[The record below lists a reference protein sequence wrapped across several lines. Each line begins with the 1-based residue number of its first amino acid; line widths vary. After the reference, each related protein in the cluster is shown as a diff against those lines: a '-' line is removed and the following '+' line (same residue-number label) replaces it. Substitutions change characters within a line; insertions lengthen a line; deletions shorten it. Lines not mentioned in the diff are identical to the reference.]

1 VDIMRIVIT
10 GGSGL
15 IGRAVARELGGAGYE
30 VVLLTR
36 NTSKVGPLPPNTRAV
51 QWDGR
56 TAEGWGK
63 LLDAD
68 TGILHL
74 AGDPVAEGRWTE
86 EKKRRIRDSRVQT
99 GQAVLAAIRQ
109 AKSRPKLLLQ
119 GSAVGYYGDG
129 GDQVLTESS
138 PPGDDF
144 LARVCVEWEAATAE
158 VSGLG
163 VRRPVLRT
171 GIVLSREGGAL
182 PKMILPFR
190 FLAGGPLGGGR
201 QWLPWIH
208 FADEVGAIRFLI
220 EHEEADGP
228 FNLTAPEPVTNRD
241 FSHALGRALSRPS
254 FAPAPGFALRLLL
267 GEMADA
273 LLHGQRAVPRR
284 LLDLG
289 YAFRY
294 PEVSTA
300 LRSLLG

>member
-1 VDIMRIVIT
+1 MRIVIT

-15 IGRAVARELGGAGYE
+15 IGRAVARDLGEAGYE

-63 LLDAD
+63 LLDGD

-74 AGDPVAEGRWTE
+74 AGDPIAEGRWTE
-86 EKKRRIRDSRVQT
+86 EKKKRIRDSRVVT
-99 GQAVLAAIRQ
+99 GKAVLDAIRQ
-109 AKSRPKLLLQ
+109 AKSPPKLLLQ
-119 GSAVGYYGDG
+119 GSAVGYYGDP
-129 GDQVLTESS
+129 GDEVLTESH

-144 LARVCVEWEAATAE
+144 LARVCVEWEASTVEA
-158 VSGLG
+158 VSFG

-182 PKMILPFR
+182 PKMSLPFR
-190 FLAGGPLGGGR
+190 FLAGGPLGSGR
-201 QWLPWIH
+201 QWFPWIH
-208 FADEVGAIRFLI
+208 IADEVGAIRFLI
-220 EHEEADGP
+220 ERQDADGP
-228 FNLTAPEPVTNRD
+228 FNLTAPEPLTNRD

-254 FAPAPGFALRLLL
+254 FAPAPGFALRFLL

-284 LLDLG
+284 LLELG
-289 YAFRY
+289 YVFRY
-294 PEVSTA
+294 PEASTA
-300 LRSLLG
+300 LRNLLG